1 MINILE
7 DNEIKIIPGIGSCK
21 RVGKH
26 LEICFDERN
35 ELYDEYD
42 FLSIASDIVDK
53 EEFDAIIRFLDMFVP
68 IENKTYFDLRIAVK
82 IERMR
87 SEDISA
93 HNNPTISPKT
103 YLMLDNNNGYIKIG
117 RSINPKKRETTLQSE
132 KPDITLLKIC
142 DCNIET
148 KLHKMFKDKRVRG
161 EWFSLSKEDISYI
174 VDPFDFKD
182 V

>member
-1 MINILE
+1 MVNILE

-26 LEICFDERN
+26 LEICFDKRD

-53 EEFDAIIRFLDMFVP
+53 EEFDAITRFLDMFVP

-82 IERMR
+82 IERMC
-87 SEDISA
+87 SKNISA
-93 HNNPTISPKT
+93 RNNPTLSPKT

-142 DCNIET
+142 HCNIET

-174 VDPFDFKD
+174 VDAFDFKD